1 MNPKDNFI
9 DLTIDSPL
17 SSPKH
22 PKAAINGS
30 DDDIDNVIFFAEEPL
45 QPQPIH
51 DLMNSNSSSLPTM
64 ECGQA
69 DWIAE
74 KCLASKPK
82 PDSPERICMLNRQ
95 PEFPLFWSSSD
106 NDDDVNV
113 NVNDYLNM
121 DNFEAL
127 ALPAQKKRTIREVEN
142 DVINRSPSSPASN
155 TTVDQEPPLV
165 VRRLEIQDSS
175 VRRHEFRAENS
186 LRYVVDNSWRWSG
199 SASSEELEAF
209 MEGILPENLK
219 LRLPED
225 TSINFGDQNYR
236 ESISNDRSKLFGAPL
251 RQRIARHAMERGQ
264 DQSNAEKCFAS
275 ETKPK
280 PSSPKSEPIICALNR
295 KPEFPLSWSSS
306 DDDDDDFD
314 VLQHHCRSGATPCRT
329 ETGNSGFLCAAS
341 FGDQNMSDC
350 LSSDRMYG
358 RLDVNLRFGP
368 KYS

>member
-1 MNPKDNFI
+1 MIPKDNFI

-113 NVNDYLNM
+113 NDYLNM

-175 VRRHEFRAENS
+175 VRRHEFR
-186 LRYVVDNSWRWSG
+186 V
-199 SASSEELEAF
+199 
-209 MEGILPENLK
+209 
-219 LRLPED
+219 
-225 TSINFGDQNYR
+225 
-236 ESISNDRSKLFGAPL
+236 SK
-251 RQRIARHAMERGQ
+251 HE
-264 DQSNAEKCFAS
+264 
-275 ETKPK
+275 
-280 PSSPKSEPIICALNR
+280 
-295 KPEFPLSWSSS
+295 
-306 DDDDDDFD
+306 
-314 VLQHHCRSGATPCRT
+314 
-329 ETGNSGFLCAAS
+329 
-341 FGDQNMSDC
+341 
-350 LSSDRMYG
+350 
-358 RLDVNLRFGP
+358 
-368 KYS
+368 